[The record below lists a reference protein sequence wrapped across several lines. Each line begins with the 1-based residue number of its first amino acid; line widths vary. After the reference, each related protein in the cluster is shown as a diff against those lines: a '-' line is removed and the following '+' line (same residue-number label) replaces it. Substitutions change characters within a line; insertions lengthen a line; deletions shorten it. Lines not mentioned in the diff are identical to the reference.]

1 MVRKRMKNKPNKS
14 KLNDVKIEID
24 RQKSEYENTLFGQK
38 ERIFSLREENKKLK
52 EELES
57 YQKKDKQISSA
68 LVLALQ
74 KAREIE
80 ETAKIKSGLEML
92 RLKEFHRKWVSYYE
106 KVQKLFPEDEKIKSA
121 GIFLKKMQEIL
132 HIGIPSQGPEDE
144 KTFRRELEA
153 GKERIN
159 SALQD
164 TKSMTLASAEAEEER
179 ILQKLKDKPEGE
191 SSSDD
196 FFKSIEKAARGNFEE
211 ILDGENLSSLEDLC
225 REMGLK

>member
-1 MVRKRMKNKPNKS
+1 MKNKPNKS
-14 KLNDVKIEID
+14 RPNGVKIEID

-52 EELES
+52 DELES

-92 RLKEFHRKWVSYYE
+92 RLKEFHVKWVSYYE
-106 KVQKLFPEDEKIKSA
+106 KVQKLFPEDEKLKSA

-132 HIGIPSQGPEDE
+132 RIGIPTPDPEDE
-144 KTFRRELEA
+144 KNFRRELEA

-159 SALQD
+159 SAMQD
-164 TKSMTLASAEAEEER
+164 VKSVTVASAEAEEER
-179 ILQKLKDKPEGE
+179 ILRKLKDKPEGE
-191 SSSDD
+191 SSSAD
-196 FFKSIEKAARGNFEE
+196 FFKSLEKAARGNFEE
-211 ILDGENLSSLEDLC
+211 ILDGENLSGLEDLC

>member
-14 KLNDVKIEID
+14 KLKDVKIEID

-80 ETAKIKSGLEML
+80 ETAKIKSGL
-92 RLKEFHRKWVSYYE
+92 
-106 KVQKLFPEDEKIKSA
+106 
-121 GIFLKKMQEIL
+121 
-132 HIGIPSQGPEDE
+132 
-144 KTFRRELEA
+144 
-153 GKERIN
+153 
-159 SALQD
+159 
-164 TKSMTLASAEAEEER
+164 
-179 ILQKLKDKPEGE
+179 
-191 SSSDD
+191 
-196 FFKSIEKAARGNFEE
+196 
-211 ILDGENLSSLEDLC
+211 
-225 REMGLK
+225 

>member
-1 MVRKRMKNKPNKS
+1 
-14 KLNDVKIEID
+14 
-24 RQKSEYENTLFGQK
+24 
-38 ERIFSLREENKKLK
+38 
-52 EELES
+52 
-57 YQKKDKQISSA
+57 
-68 LVLALQ
+68 
-74 KAREIE
+74 
-80 ETAKIKSGLEML
+80 
-92 RLKEFHRKWVSYYE
+92 
-106 KVQKLFPEDEKIKSA
+106 
-121 GIFLKKMQEIL
+121 MQEIL
-132 HIGIPSQGPEDE
+132 HVGIKAEGPEDE

-179 ILQKLKDKPEGE
+179 ILQKLKDKPQGE

-196 FFKSIEKAARGNFEE
+196 FFKSLEKAARGNFEE